1 MSDSEGTEQKNV
13 QASGSRVTSDSD
25 SSRFPGGLLR
35 NPIVVAT
42 VTAAVTGLVV
52 FVACFMV
59 WYHVGGSAWRSWKSV
74 EEAQLIAPDR
84 LSLKVISCEGAP
96 QLSEL
101 AETEVDIQ
109 VKLYVHF
116 SAIGIRLGGPPAACV
131 AHVEVRLS
139 EPLGN
144 RLVVDMHT
152 GQSVSVTTGYGPVLT
167 SPPPGVGS
175 GGMDSPVRGTLV
187 FDEST
192 GCLYLDGS
200 PVVWPAGATWQA
212 DPPAVKIH
220 GQLIEPGMK
229 VKGGGGSIGYDFVKA
244 VAGEAVA
251 DAAYE
256 CIDWSLPHPD
266 ISFFNQGSR
275 VDVVP

>member
-1 MSDSEGTEQKNV
+1 MPNGNDSRGFLSRLLGRPLV
-13 QASGSRVTSDSD
+13 AAIVASAVS
-25 SSRFPGGLLR
+25 GLL
-35 NPIVVAT
+35 
-42 VTAAVTGLVV
+42 V
-52 FVACFMV
+52 FAACFMV
-59 WYHVGGSAWRSWKSV
+59 WYHVGGGAWRSWVSV
-74 EEAQLIAPDR
+74 EEAQLIELDK
-84 LSLKVISCEGAP
+84 LSLIVNSCEGIP
-96 QLSEL
+96 EFSVLK
-101 AETEVDIQ
+101 ETEVDIQ
-109 VKLYVHF
+109 VKLYVPF
-116 SAIGIRLGGPPAACV
+116 NAFGIRLGGPPAACMRRV
-131 AHVEVRLS
+131 GVRLS

-144 RLVVDMHT
+144 RGVVDKHM
-152 GQSVSVTTGYGPVLT
+152 GLLVSVTTGYGPVFT